1 MATTG
6 AQLDEVAARRR
17 IIPADLNGG
26 PAVVIT
32 DSEDRKKEL
41 LIVRSRMEKIIAP
54 FTVKSMLTNDRN
66 KVGVSASRL
75 Y

>member
-17 IIPADLNGG
+17 IIPADLNGN
-26 PAVVIT
+26 PAVMIIDT
-32 DSEDRKKEL
+32 EDRKKEL
-41 LIVRSRMEKIIAP
+41 PIVSSRMKMTAP
-54 FTVKSMLTNDRN
+54 FTVKLTLTSDRK
-66 KVGVSASRL
+66 KVEVSVSRL

>member
-17 IIPADLNGG
+17 IIPADLNGS

-32 DSEDRKKEL
+32 DTEDRKKEL
-41 LIVRSRMEKIIAP
+41 PIVSSRMKKNDCP
-54 FTVKSMLTNDRN
+54 FHR
-66 KVGVSASRL
+66 
-75 Y
+75 

>member
-32 DSEDRKKEL
+32 DTEDRKKEL
-41 LIVRSRMEKIIAP
+41 LIVCPWMKKITAP
-54 FTVKSMLTNDRN
+54 FTVKSILTNDRN
-66 KVGVSASRL
+66 KVGVSASKL

>member
-6 AQLDEVAARRR
+6 AQLGDVAARRR
-17 IIPADLNGG
+17 IIPADLNGS

-32 DSEDRKKEL
+32 DTEDKKKL
-41 LIVRSRMEKIIAP
+41 KIVSSRMKKKTAP
-54 FTVKSMLTNDRN
+54 FSVKSKLTNDRS
-66 KVGVSASRL
+66 KVEVSALRP